1 MDQSESNDFVD
12 SDSILKIYVLQQRM
26 VEEALI
32 HDDLNVVVVDWVGG
46 TLSFS
51 ILTLIRNI

>member
-1 MDQSESNDFVD
+1 
-12 SDSILKIYVLQQRM
+12 M